1 MLTIGD
7 RHADQVITIIK
18 PCSINAGAAH
28 VGKILQT
35 RLFDHTVGRGHED
48 VMLVIKIFDG
58 QHNRNAFTFRQRNRV
73 NDRPSFG
80 GS

>member
-7 RHADQVITIIK
+7 SHTDQVITIIK
-18 PCSINAGAAH
+18 PRGINAGATH
-28 VGKILQT
+28 IGKILQT
-35 RLFDHTVGRGHED
+35 CLFDHTVGRGHKD
-48 VMLVIKIFDG
+48 VMFVIKIFNG
-58 QHNRNAFTFRQRNRV
+58 QHNRDALTFRQRNRV